1 MSDPHALWQQLQDA
15 GVVSTG
21 MPAESHEQQPAF
33 FLRMLLVASGWF
45 AALFFIS
52 FIAAFFTHFLLDE
65 SQIWILGMM
74 LCGLSIGLS
83 HRRGNSVFIQ
93 QFIFACS
100 LAGQGLIIFG
110 IFIHSPNPQLSA
122 LLIIAL
128 ELLLFVAMGIA
139 HQRSTS
145 IFIACSALVWLLG
158 EQAWLYA
165 LPLFSAAA
173 LGLWLYRIRLNRYAA
188 YVQPAATGLTLALW
202 LTIALTL
209 VVSSSEVMSW
219 YATPASWQT
228 QLWIAAGL
236 SSAVCLAL
244 AWQLLQSHV
253 QHQQLRTLA
262 ILVSLGVALLNL
274 KMPGLAPLCL
284 LFCIGVAYAY
294 SRLIWLNICCLAGY
308 LMLYYYNLNDSL
320 LDKSILLCVSGTVL
334 LALYGVLNRCTQRLT
349 LEQQHAA

>member
-1 MSDPHALWQQLQDA
+1 MTDPHALWQQLQDA
-15 GVVSTG
+15 GLVSTD

-52 FIAAFFTHFLLDE
+52 FSAAFFTHFLLDE

-158 EQAWLYA
+158 EQAWLFA

-173 LGLWLYRIRLNRYAA
+173 LGLWLNRIRLNHYAA

-209 VVSSSEVMSW
+209 VVSSSAVMSW
-219 YATPASWQT
+219 YATPDSWHIQR
-228 QLWIAAGL
+228 WIAAAL
-236 SSAVCLAL
+236 SSVVCLFF
-244 AWQLLQSHV
+244 AWQLLQRYV
-253 QHQQLRTLA
+253 QHAQLRILA
-262 ILVSLGVALLNL
+262 VLVGLGVALLNL

-284 LFCIGVAYAY
+284 LLCIGVAYAHT
-294 SRLIWLNICCLAGY
+294 RLIWLNLCCLAAY
-308 LMLYYYNLNDSL
+308 LMLYYYSLNDSL
-320 LDKSILLCVSGTVL
+320 LYKSILLCASGIILFV
-334 LALYGVLNRCTQRLT
+334 LYGVLNRTAQRLN

>member
-15 GVVSTG
+15 GVVSTD
-21 MPAESHEQQPAF
+21 MPAESHEQQSTF
-33 FLRMLLVASGWF
+33 FLRVLLVASGWF

-65 SQIWILGMM
+65 SQIWILGIA
-74 LCGLSIGLS
+74 LCGFSIGLS
-83 HRRGNSVFIQ
+83 HRRDNSVFIQ

-128 ELLLFVAMGIA
+128 ELLLFAVMGIA

-145 IFIACSALVWLLG
+145 IFITCCALVWLLG

-173 LGLWLYRIRLNRYAA
+173 LGLWLNRIRLNRYAA
-188 YVQPAATGLTLALW
+188 YLQPAAAGLTLALW

-228 QLWIAAGL
+228 QLWIAASL

-244 AWQLLQSHV
+244 AWQLIQSHV
-253 QHQQLRTLA
+253 QQQLRTLA

-284 LFCIGVAYAY
+284 LLCIGVAYAHT
-294 SRLIWLNICCLAGY
+294 RLIWLNLCCLAAY
-308 LMLYYYNLNDSL
+308 LMLYYYSLNDTL
-320 LDKSILLCVSGTVL
+320 LYKSILLCVSGTVL
-334 LALYGVLNRCTQRLT
+334 LALYGVLNRCTQRLA

>member
-15 GVVSTG
+15 GLVSTD

-52 FIAAFFTHFLLDE
+52 FSAAFFTHFLLDE
-65 SQIWILGMM
+65 NQIWILGMM

-83 HRRGNSVFIQ
+83 HRRDNSVFIQ

-100 LAGQGLIIFG
+100 LAGQGLILFG

-158 EQAWLYA
+158 EQAWLFA

-173 LGLWLYRIRLNRYAA
+173 LGLWLNRIRLNRYAA

-209 VVSSSEVMSW
+209 VVSSSAVMSW
-219 YATPASWQT
+219 YATPDSWHIQR
-228 QLWIAAGL
+228 WIAAAL
-236 SSAVCLAL
+236 SSVVCLFF
-244 AWQLLQSHV
+244 AWQLLQRYV
-253 QHQQLRTLA
+253 QHAQLRILA
-262 ILVSLGVALLNL
+262 VLVGLGVALLNL

-284 LFCIGVAYAY
+284 LLCIGVAYAHT
-294 SRLIWLNICCLAGY
+294 RLIWLNLCCLAAY
-308 LMLYYYNLNDSL
+308 LMLYYYSLNDSL
-320 LDKSILLCVSGTVL
+320 LYKSILLCASGIILFV
-334 LALYGVLNRCTQRLT
+334 LYGVLNRTAQRLN